1 MLEPA
6 ESVFASSIVIKVLR
20 ESELRRRF
28 LPYGIGVFKVGS
40 LMLGCLEDIFLIT
53 PSLIVAA

>member
-20 ESELRRRF
+20 ESESRRRF
-28 LPYGIGVFKVGS
+28 LSYRIGVFKVRS
-40 LMLGCLEDIFLIT
+40 LMLGRLEDVFLIT
-53 PSLIVAA
+53 PSLIAAA